1 MKLETQIMTAAESM
15 AEMYVDLING
25 EVFNSKDDW
34 SVVEVVELNEMRRD
48 LRDIKK
54 FMKDFANGGINY
66 DRVVMAKIVNQSRRL
81 VFLNDTN
88 IGA

>member
-48 LRDIKK
+48 LRDIKQ

-66 DRVVMAKIVNQSRRL
+66 DHVVMVKIVNQSRRL